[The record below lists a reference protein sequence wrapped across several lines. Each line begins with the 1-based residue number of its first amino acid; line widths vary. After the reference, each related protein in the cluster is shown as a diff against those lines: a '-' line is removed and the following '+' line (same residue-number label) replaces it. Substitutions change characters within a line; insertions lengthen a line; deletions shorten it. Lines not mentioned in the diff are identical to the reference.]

1 MELQLVDQLR
11 EKLEKAKLSR
21 DELRRI
27 FPPTLF
33 KKDSHSA
40 PPYVPYSFQKQK
52 LEALKRLNQ
61 PGVPVKPRI
70 PKSQVK
76 RYLEEFAQAKAAGR
90 FAHLPVDQ
98 LEKLEKEVKAAA
110 SDADKAS
117 ELEEFLRAVRE
128 EEAKTKEVR
137 EALEGSQQFVPEE
150 EDGEDFERRPIPT
163 FEAKFSS
170 EGHQSYFEVPR
181 EEIIPPPPEFPEDP
195 WQAFLDYM
203 AATEGQD
210 VQVRLGQEGQVIERG
225 MHKGKGIAVLTSGGD
240 SQGMNSAVRAVVRMG
255 LYVGA
260 RVYFIKEGYQGMVD
274 GGENIVEA
282 SWSTVSGIIHKG
294 GTVIGSAR
302 CKDFRDREGRMKAA
316 KNLIKHGI
324 TNLVVIGGDGSLT
337 GANLFRQDW
346 TALLALL
353 IKKGDITEEERQKY
367 SSINIVG
374 MVGSIDNDFCG
385 TDMTI
390 GTDSALH
397 RIIEAVDAISSTAYS
412 HQRCFILEVMGR
424 HCGYLALVAGLTSEA
439 DYIFI
444 PENPPPENW
453 GEKLCS
459 KLQQERSM
467 GQRLN
472 IIIVAEGAIDIE
484 GNPISA
490 EGVKKVIVDQL
501 GFDTRITVLGHVQ
514 RGGSPSAFDRLLGCR
529 MGAESVLALM
539 EATQETEPC
548 VISLDGNQ
556 AVRVPLMGCVLKTQ
570 AVAQAMKDRN
580 WDQAVQMRGR
590 SFARNL
596 ETYKMLTRL
605 KPPKP
610 VEGQTGLIRSDSE
623 EDLAKEGGFN
633 LGIMH
638 IGAPA
643 CGMNAAVRSFVR
655 NCIYRG
661 DTVYGI
667 HDGIDGLVE
676 GNVQEMKWAEV
687 TGWVGQGGAF
697 LGTKRTLPDKYLDQ
711 VAARL
716 REYKMHSLLIIGGFE
731 AYHALLQ
738 LYEARGKYKEFC
750 IPMVVIPATISNN
763 VPGSDFSLG
772 CDTALNEI
780 TEICDRIRQSAQGTK
795 RRVFVV
801 ETMGGYCGYL
811 ATLAGLAGGADA
823 AYIYEEQFGI
833 QELQLDVYHMAAKM
847 AEGVQ
852 RGLVLRNENANDN
865 YTTDFIF
872 KLYSEEGKGI
882 FSCRKNV
889 LGHMQQGGSPS
900 VFDRNMGTKTAA
912 KAVTWMTEQMLKHR
926 QSDGSVFCDEA
937 NTAVLLGLQK
947 RQYVFQPVAELK
959 LSTDWEH
966 RIPVNQWWL
975 KLRPLLR
982 ILAKHDAAYQ
992 EEGINVKEVEEALD

>member
-21 DELRRI
+21 EELRRV

-40 PPYVPYSFQKQK
+40 PPYVPYSFQRQK
-52 LEALKRLNQ
+52 LDALKRLNQ
-61 PGVPVKPRI
+61 PGIPVKPRI

-76 RYLEEFAQAKAAGR
+76 KYLQEFENAKAAGR

-110 SDADKAS
+110 TDADKAS

-128 EEAKTKEVR
+128 EELSEDEGNEGYERAPPQVPVFGAEKTFEQ
-137 EALEGSQQFVPEE
+137 SQQQFFQTP
-150 EDGEDFERRPIPT
+150 
-163 FEAKFSS
+163 
-170 EGHQSYFEVPR
+170 Y
-181 EEIIPPPPEFPEDP
+181 EEIIPPPPTFPEDP

-203 AATEGQD
+203 AAAEGQENLI
-210 VQVRLGQEGQVIERG
+210 LGQEGQVIERG

-240 SQGMNSAVRAVVRMG
+240 SQGMNAAVRAVVRMS

-260 RVYFIKEGYQGMVD
+260 RVFFIKEGYQGMVD
-274 GGENIVEA
+274 GGDNIVEA
-282 SWSTVSGIIHKG
+282 SWSSVSGIIHKG

-316 KNLIKHGI
+316 KNLIKRGI
-324 TNLVVIGGDGSLT
+324 TNLVIIGGDGSLT
-337 GANLFRQDW
+337 GANLFKQDW
-346 TALLALL
+346 PALLALL
-353 IKKGDITEEERQKY
+353 IKKGEITEEERKAY
-367 SSINIVG
+367 SFINIVG

-424 HCGYLALVAGLTSEA
+424 HCGYLCLSASIACEA
-439 DYIFI
+439 DYMFI
-444 PENPPPENW
+444 PEFPPDHNW
-453 GEKLCS
+453 EERLCEKLES
-459 KLQQERSM
+459 ERSM

-472 IIIVAEGAIDIE
+472 IIIVAEGAIDRE
-484 GNPISA
+484 GEAITA
-490 EGVKKVIVDQL
+490 EGVRKVIADNL

-529 MGAESVLALM
+529 MGAEAVLALM

-610 VEGQTGLIRSDSE
+610 VEG
-623 EDLAKEGGFN
+623 KGGFN
-633 LGIMH
+633 LGVMH

-643 CGMNAAVRSFVR
+643 CGMNAALRSFVR

-661 DTVYGI
+661 DIVYGI

-676 GNVQEMKWAEV
+676 GNIQEMKWSEV
-687 TGWVGQGGAF
+687 SGWVGQGGAF

-716 REYKMHSLLIIGGFE
+716 REYKMHSLLIVGGFE

-750 IPMVVIPATISNN
+750 IPMVVIPSTISNN

-852 RGLVLRNENANDN
+852 RGLVLRNENANEN
-865 YTTDFIF
+865 YSTEFIYR
-872 KLYSEEGKGI
+872 LYSEEGKGI

-900 VFDRNMGTKTAA
+900 VFDRNMGTKMAA
-912 KAVTWMTEQMLKHR
+912 KAVNWMTEQMLQHR
-926 QSDGSVFCDEA
+926 QDDGSVVCDEA

-947 RQYVFQPVAELK
+947 RSYVFQPVSELK
-959 LSTDWEH
+959 RKTDWDR

-982 ILAKHDAAYQ
+982 ILAKHDGAYE